1 MSSILDLYSEIAER
15 KNMLKRTLTSH
26 LSHIIKNFPVVLVT
40 GPRQVG
46 KSTLLENFMPD
57 KYTVVT
63 LDDLDERELAIK
75 DPALFLQNHQ
85 PPVLIDEIQYAP
97 NLFSYIKIYVDKHK
111 DEKGL
116 FLLTGSQ
123 KFSLMK
129 GVQETLAGR
138 VAVLDLLG
146 FSNAEIAQNPDIEP
160 FLPSEDLISVLKNK
174 KLEQKT
180 VQDIYKDIWNGSFPE
195 LIMRNGDDRELY
207 YRSYIQTYIERDVKT
222 AYNISDQIAFKNFIK
237 TVAARTGQLLN
248 VSDIAR
254 DIGVDDKTAK
264 SWLNILE
271 MSGLV
276 YLLHP
281 YYNNITN
288 RIVKTPK
295 VYFLDTGLCSYLT
308 GWDSPKTLEAGAMS
322 GAVLETYVL
331 SEILKSYWHNAKEAP
346 IYFYRDKD
354 KKEIDFIIE
363 TNGTLYPIEVKKTMS
378 PTLNAGKNFD
388 VLKNLKKPI
397 ASSVVLSLKP
407 DVYFLSQNVV
417 SIPIWY
423 I

>member
-1 MSSILDLYSEIAER
+1 MYSEIAER

-331 SEILKSYWHNAKEAP
+331 FEILKSYWHNAKEAP

-378 PTLNAGKNFD
+378 PTLNVGKNFD

>member
-1 MSSILDLYSEIAER
+1 MYSEIAER

-378 PTLNAGKNFD
+378 PTLNVGKNFD